1 MPKVMN
7 ALNTVSPAQSRR
19 PRAAPALR
27 DAHPLRAVIYM
38 LSAGL
43 CFVGFTALV
52 KSMGTGVPAAQ
63 AAFVRYAL
71 GLVFVLP
78 ALGALRRAALTRAD
92 FVLFGVRGFAH
103 SVAVILWFFAMTRIP
118 LAEMSAMG
126 YLNPIFITLGAA
138 VFLGERLRAR
148 RLLAI
153 AAAILGAMI
162 ILRPGLRELGLG
174 HLAMLG
180 TAGFFG
186 VSYLMA
192 KVFADRIPATVVVAM
207 LSVTV
212 AIGLAPFAAA
222 VWQPIAADQ
231 VLLLFV
237 VACLATAGHYLM
249 TMAFAHAP
257 ITVTQPVT
265 ALQLVWSVTL
275 GVVFFA
281 EPVDV
286 FVLLGGAII
295 ISAVVFIALREQ
307 QIKAAGG
314 ERE

>member
-1 MPKVMN
+1 M
-7 ALNTVSPAQSRR
+7 
-19 PRAAPALR
+19 
-27 DAHPLRAVIYM
+27 RAVLYM

-43 CFVGFTALV
+43 CFVAFTALV
-52 KSMGTGVPAAQ
+52 KSMGTGIPAAQ

-78 ALGALRRAALTRAD
+78 ALGALRRAALTRGDLA
-92 FVLFGVRGFAH
+92 LFGLRGFAH
-103 SVAVILWFFAMTRIP
+103 SMAVILWFFAMTRIP

-138 VFLGERLRAR
+138 LILGERLRAR

-153 AAAILGAMI
+153 GAAILGAMI

-180 TAGFFG
+180 TAAFFG

-192 KVFADRIPATVVVAM
+192 KTFADRIPATVVVAM
-207 LSVTV
+207 LSITV

-222 VWQPIAADQ
+222 VWEPITGPQ

-249 TMAFAHAP
+249 TMAFASAP

-275 GVVFFA
+275 GAVFFA

-286 FVLLGGAII
+286 FVVIGGVII